1 MTRSGETAE
10 ELVFRAVTFKA
21 LTFKALGTVV
31 SLIVTDGAARAA
43 AYTILVEELSAVDA
57 ACSRF
62 RADSELSQLNRAA
75 GRRLAISRFF
85 ADALAAALGAAL
97 VTEGDVDPTC
107 GRSLVGIGYDRDFAE
122 VRRDTTALSRPSTGR
137 GVTAAAG
144 WRTVELD
151 PVRCTARV
159 PDGVLLDL
167 GATAKALAADR
178 AAARIA
184 AAVGCGVLVNLGGDI
199 SVAGEPPPGGWCIG
213 VIDDLGPDDDAGV
226 RGSPADAGPAAS
238 MAAASMAAASMAAVT
253 ITDGGLATSSTAVRA
268 WRRGAEALHHI
279 VVPGTGR
286 PADTC
291 WRTVSV
297 AAASCVDANTASTAS
312 IIRGER
318 APGWLEELRL
328 PARLVRRD
336 GTVATVGGWPAEQAT
351 AGGRPAGKAT
361 AGGQPA
367 EQASAGNPA

>member
-1 MTRSGETAE
+1 IEAQQRPRATTHAGAAGHAARTGPGAEPGAEHIERIPHRLMTRSDETAE
-10 ELVFRAVTFKA
+10 DLVFRALAFKA
-21 LTFKALGTVV
+21 LAFKALGTVV

-43 AYTILVEELSAVDA
+43 AFAILGDELSTVDA

-62 RADSELSQLNRAA
+62 RPDSELSQLNRAA

-85 ADALAAALGAAL
+85 ADALATALGAAQ
-97 VTEGDVDPTC
+97 VTDGDVDPTC

-122 VRRDTTALSRPSTGR
+122 VRRDTTALGR

-199 SVAGEPPPGGWCIG
+199 SVAGE
-213 VIDDLGPDDDAGV
+213 
-226 RGSPADAGPAAS
+226 
-238 MAAASMAAASMAAVT
+238 
-253 ITDGGLATSSTAVRA
+253 
-268 WRRGAEALHHI
+268 
-279 VVPGTGR
+279 
-286 PADTC
+286 
-291 WRTVSV
+291 
-297 AAASCVDANTASTAS
+297 
-312 IIRGER
+312 
-318 APGWLEELRL
+318 
-328 PARLVRRD
+328 
-336 GTVATVGGWPAEQAT
+336 
-351 AGGRPAGKAT
+351 
-361 AGGQPA
+361 
-367 EQASAGNPA
+367 

>member
-1 MTRSGETAE
+1 
-10 ELVFRAVTFKA
+10 
-21 LTFKALGTVV
+21 
-31 SLIVTDGAARAA
+31 
-43 AYTILVEELSAVDA
+43 VDA

-62 RADSELSQLNRAA
+62 RPDSELSQLNRAA

-85 ADALAAALGAAL
+85 ADALATALGAAQ
-97 VTEGDVDPTC
+97 VTDGDVDPTC

-122 VRRDTTALSRPSTGR
+122 VRRDTTALGR

-178 AAARIA
+178 AADRIA

-226 RGSPADAGPAAS
+226 RGSRADACPAVT
-238 MAAASMAAASMAAVT
+238 MAAVT

-268 WRRGAEALHHI
+268 RRRGAEAFHHI

-297 AAASCVDANTASTAS
+297 AAANCVDANTASTAS

-318 APGWLEELRL
+318 APGWLERLRL
-328 PARLVRRD
+328 PARLVRHD
-336 GTVATVGGWPAEQAT
+336 GTVATVGGWPVE
-351 AGGRPAGKAT
+351 K
-361 AGGQPA
+361 
-367 EQASAGNPA
+367 ASAGSPA

>member
-1 MTRSGETAE
+1 MTRSGEAAE
-10 ELVFRAVTFKA
+10 ELASRTLEFKALTFKA

-31 SLIVTDGAARAA
+31 SLIVTDGGARAA
-43 AYTILVEELSAVDA
+43 AYTILGEELSTVDA

-85 ADALAAALGAAL
+85 ADALATALGAAQ
-97 VTEGDVDPTC
+97 VTDGDVDPTC

-122 VRRDTTALSRPSTGR
+122 VRRDTMALGR
-137 GVTAAAG
+137 AVTAAAG

-199 SVAGEPPPGGWCIG
+199 SVAGQPPPDGWCIG
-213 VIDDLGPDDDAGV
+213 VIDDLGPDDDAGAG
-226 RGSPADAGPAAS
+226 GSRADAGPAAG
-238 MAAASMAAASMAAVT
+238 MAAVT

-268 WRRGAEALHHI
+268 WQRGAEAFHHI

-318 APGWLEELRL
+318 APAWLESLRL

-351 AGGRPAGKAT
+351 AGGWPAEEAPAGS
-361 AGGQPA
+361 QPA
-367 EQASAGNPA
+367 EQAPAGSPA

>member
-85 ADALAAALGAAL
+85 ADALAAALGAAQ

-122 VRRDTTALSRPSTGR
+122 VRRDTTAPGR
-137 GVTAAAG
+137 AVTAAAG

-213 VIDDLGPDDDAGV
+213 VIDDLGPDDDAGL
-226 RGSPADAGPAAS
+226 RGSPADACP
-238 MAAASMAAASMAAVT
+238 AASMAAASMAAVT

-268 WRRGAEALHHI
+268 WRRGAEAFHHI

-351 AGGRPAGKAT
+351 AGGWPAGKAT